1 MNKHTKNYNVLS
13 FNLIFIKS
21 GFIQGENNYL
31 KKYVTSK
38 IKKINIKIYQ
48 AIKLWINVL
57 IL

>member
-38 IKKINIKIYQ
+38 IKKNKH
-48 AIKLWINVL
+48 
-57 IL
+57 